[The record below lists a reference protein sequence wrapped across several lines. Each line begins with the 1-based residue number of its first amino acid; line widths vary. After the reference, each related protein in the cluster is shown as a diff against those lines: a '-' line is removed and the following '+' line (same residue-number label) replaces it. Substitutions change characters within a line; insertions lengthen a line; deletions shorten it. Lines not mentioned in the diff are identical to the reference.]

1 MIKLLR
7 TAAFL
12 LCTAVSAPVM
22 AQDFDKGLAAYNVGD
37 FDTALEELRPLGE
50 QGHAG
55 AQFNLGLMYSYGVG
69 VPQDYAEAVT
79 WYRLAAEQGDAGA
92 QHALGSMYA
101 NGDGVIQDDAE
112 AVNWSRLAADQGH
125 AGAQYALG
133 YNYAIG
139 RGVIQDYAEAV
150 TWYRLAA
157 EQGHAGAQYALGYM
171 YASGRGV
178 PQDYAEAVVLAH
190 MWFNIGGANGD
201 ERGSDDRGLIE
212 EQMNREQIADAQ
224 ARARRCL
231 SSNYQDCG

>member
-1 MIKLLR
+1 MIKILR

-12 LCTAVSAPVM
+12 LCTAVAAPVM
-22 AQDFDKGLAAYNVGD
+22 AQDYDKGLAAYNVGD

-55 AQFNLGLMYSYGVG
+55 AQFNLGLMYSYGV
-69 VPQDYAEAVT
+69 
-79 WYRLAAEQGDAGA
+79 
-92 QHALGSMYA
+92 
-101 NGDGVIQDDAE
+101 
-112 AVNWSRLAADQGH
+112 
-125 AGAQYALG
+125 
-133 YNYAIG
+133 
-139 RGVIQDYAEAV
+139 
-150 TWYRLAA
+150 
-157 EQGHAGAQYALGYM
+157 
-171 YASGRGV
+171 GV